1 MKNKP
6 DSRYNII
13 FRSYCSKIVLQFEQ
27 KTKIKYIIEEYFKK
41 IKKQNLLIKNIDN
54 IYFISNAKKLDEH
67 KEETMPDIYNN
78 ILLIVMMFL

>member
-13 FRSYCSKIVLQFEQ
+13 FRGYCSKIVLQFEQ

-41 IKKQNLLIKNIDN
+41 IKKQNLLIKNIDI
-54 IYFISNAKKLDEH
+54 IYISFQMQKN
-67 KEETMPDIYNN
+67 
-78 ILLIVMMFL
+78 

>member
-13 FRSYCSKIVLQFEQ
+13 FRGYCSKIVLQFEQ

-54 IYFISNAKKLDEH
+54 IYFISNAKK
-67 KEETMPDIYNN
+67 IR
-78 ILLIVMMFL
+78 

>member
-13 FRSYCSKIVLQFEQ
+13 FRGYCSKIVLQFEQ

-41 IKKQNLLIKNIDN
+41 IKKQNLLIKNIDKY
-54 IYFISNAKKLDEH
+54 IFHFKCKK
-67 KEETMPDIYNN
+67 IR
-78 ILLIVMMFL
+78 